1 MTQMTQMTQ
10 RFFWALLSGALFAVG
25 LVLGGMTQPA
35 KVRGF
40 LDIGGL
46 ARGISSSAQPGYW
59 DPSLAFVM
67 GGALMVTLVAF
78 WLAPRLARPFAAEK
92 FHLPTR
98 NDIDRNLLV
107 GGALFGIGWGL
118 AGYCPGP
125 ALASILTGGGDILF
139 FVAAMVIG
147 MWAAKRF
154 PMPTTAVVEELAET
168 GDNDAVRRQGAN

>member
-1 MTQMTQMTQ
+1 MTNIKHIS
-10 RFFWALLSGALFAVG
+10 WGLLAGGLFALG

-35 KVRGF
+35 KVLAF

-46 ARGISSSAQPGYW
+46 ARGVSSTADAGLW

-67 GGALMVTLVAF
+67 GGALAVSLLAF
-78 WLAPRLARPFAAEK
+78 WLTPKRGKPLADST

-98 NDIDRNLLV
+98 TDIDKPLIV
-107 GGALFGIGWGL
+107 GAALFGIGWGL

-125 ALASILTGGGDILF
+125 ALASVLGGWDALMF
-139 FVAAMVIG
+139 AVAMVAG

-154 PMPTTAVVEELAET
+154 PLRAHST
-168 GDNDAVRRQGAN
+168 GSI

>member
-1 MTQMTQMTQ
+1 MIQ
-10 RFFWALLSGALFAVG
+10 RLFWALLSGALFAVG

-35 KVRGF
+35 KVLAF
-40 LDIGGL
+40 LDVGGL
-46 ARGISSSAQPGYW
+46 ARGISSTAQVGFW

-67 GGALMVTLVAF
+67 GGALIVTLVAF
-78 WLAPRLARPFAAEK
+78 YVTPRRAKPLAEDK

-107 GGALFGIGWGL
+107 GGAMFGIGWGL

-125 ALASILTGGGDILF
+125 ALASVLTGGSDILF
-139 FVAAMVIG
+139 FAAAMVVG

-154 PMPTTAVVEELAET
+154 PLPQAPTAE
-168 GDNDAVRRQGAN
+168 

>member
-1 MTQMTQMTQ
+1 MIQMTQ

-35 KVRGF
+35 KVLGF

-78 WLAPRLARPFAAEK
+78 WLAPRLARPLADAQ
-92 FHLPTR
+92 FHLPQR
-98 NDIDRNLLV
+98 NDIDRRLLV

-125 ALASILTGGGDILF
+125 ALASVLTGGADTLF

-154 PMPTTAVVEELAET
+154 PLPSATPSELA
-168 GDNDAVRRQGAN
+168 DAVQS

>member
-1 MTQMTQMTQ
+1 MIQ
-10 RFFWALLSGALFAVG
+10 RLFWALLSGALFAVG

-35 KVRGF
+35 KVLAF

-46 ARGISSSAQPGYW
+46 ARGVSSTAQAGYW

-78 WLAPRLARPFAAEK
+78 WMTPRLAKPLMDEK

-98 NDIDRNLLV
+98 TDIDRNLLV
-107 GGALFGIGWGL
+107 GGAIFGIGWGL

-125 ALASILTGGGDILF
+125 AFASVLTGGSDVLF
-139 FVAAMVIG
+139 FVAAMVVG
-147 MWAAKRF
+147 MWGAKRF
-154 PMPTTAVVEELAET
+154 PLAASAT
-168 GDNDAVRRQGAN
+168 SSASVNPS

>member
-1 MTQMTQMTQ
+1 MKSKQLL
-10 RFFWALLSGALFAVG
+10 WAMLSGGLFAVG

-35 KVRGF
+35 KVLAF
-40 LDIGGL
+40 LDIGAL
-46 ARGISSSAQPGYW
+46 SKGISSTAQAGYW

-78 WLAPRLARPFAAEK
+78 WITPQRVKPLLEDK

-98 NDIDRNLLV
+98 TGVDRNLLV

-125 ALASILTGGGDILF
+125 ALASVLTGGLDVVF
-139 FVAAMVIG
+139 FVLAMITG

-154 PMPTTAVVEELAET
+154 PLATAALP
-168 GDNDAVRRQGAN
+168 GKSS

>member
-1 MTQMTQMTQ
+1 MIQ
-10 RFFWALLSGALFAVG
+10 RFFWALLAGLLFAVG

-35 KVRGF
+35 KVLAF
-40 LDIGGL
+40 LDLGSL
-46 ARGISSSAQPGYW
+46 SKGISSTAQAGYW

-67 GGALMVTLVAF
+67 SGALMVTLVAF
-78 WLAPRLARPFAAEK
+78 WITPQRAKPLADEK

-98 NDIDRNLLV
+98 TDVDRNLLA

-125 ALASILTGGGDILF
+125 AFASMLTGGRDVLF
-139 FVAAMVIG
+139 FVLAMIIG

-154 PMPTTAVVEELAET
+154 PLA
-168 GDNDAVRRQGAN
+168 NALSSKSS

>member
-1 MTQMTQMTQ
+1 MKSKQI
-10 RFFWALLSGALFAVG
+10 FWALLSGGLFAVG

-35 KVRGF
+35 KVLAF

-46 ARGISSSAQPGYW
+46 SKGISSTAQAGYW

-67 GGALMVTLVAF
+67 GGALMVTLIAF
-78 WLAPRLARPFAAEK
+78 WITPRRVKPLVEDR

-98 NDIDRNLLV
+98 TDVDRNLLV
-107 GGALFGIGWGL
+107 GGAAFGIGWGL

-125 ALASILTGGGDILF
+125 AFASVLMGGSDVLI
-139 FVAAMVIG
+139 FVAAMVVG

-154 PMPTTAVVEELAET
+154 PLA
-168 GDNDAVRRQGAN
+168 ASAKSL

>member
-1 MTQMTQMTQ
+1 MIQ
-10 RFFWALLSGALFAVG
+10 RLFWALLSGALFAVG

-35 KVRGF
+35 KVLAF

-46 ARGISSSAQPGYW
+46 ARGVSSTAQAGYW

-78 WLAPRLARPFAAEK
+78 WVTPRLAKPLADEK
-92 FHLPTR
+92 FHLPTS

-118 AGYCPGP
+118 GGYCPGP
-125 ALASILTGGGDILF
+125 ALASALTGGLDALV
-139 FVAAMVIG
+139 FVSAMVIG

-154 PMPTTAVVEELAET
+154 PLAAAVLPSKSP
-168 GDNDAVRRQGAN
+168 